1 MATPYQNSQM
11 DKLTALQALTQSI
24 AGQYGG
30 GNDVKSVVAQNEAYV
45 QAARQQGLTDAE
57 IAAQVPKLPWNDST
71 RYIPSQSLMADEL
84 GPAPANA
91 VSGGPAA
98 PAPAPA
104 AMPAPA
110 PATPGQNAQPAP
122 TFFQRM
128 GQRFDQAATAGLLD
142 PTTLTKEQ
150 RRLLR
155 GQLLMNLG
163 GALSQ
168 NRPVGEGFQQQYNM
182 ISSRQQDEAERAKKA
197 REAEQAALRTR
208 ILSNVDLSSKQ
219 GVMGAI
225 PMLSQAGLYD
235 DVFKFVDYANKAFP
249 NSIQVM
255 SDASGTLLIDKE
267 RALNPDGSFNMG
279 AVVKIPGTGALPKP
293 AKPAAPANTWT
304 DPETGIKYEIRNG
317 LPYRA
322 L

>member
-71 RYIPSQSLMADEL
+71 RYIPSQSPMADEL

-98 PAPAPA
+98 VPAPAPAPAPA
-104 AMPAPA
+104 A
-110 PATPGQNAQPAP
+110 PGQSAPPAP

-208 ILSNVDLSSKQ
+208 ILSGVDLSSKQ

-293 AKPAAPANTWT
+293 VKPPAEPSIQDTKVLN
-304 DPETGIKYEIRNG
+304 GVVYVKIKGVWYQK
-317 LPYRA
+317 
-322 L
+322 